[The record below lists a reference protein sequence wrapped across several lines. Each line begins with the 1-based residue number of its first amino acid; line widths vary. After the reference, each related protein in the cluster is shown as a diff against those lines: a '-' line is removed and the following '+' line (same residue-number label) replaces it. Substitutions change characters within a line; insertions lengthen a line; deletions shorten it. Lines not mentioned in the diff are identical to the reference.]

1 MVSPASHAE
10 LVISELAVSYPTQ
23 QTERDSVLLGI
34 SFSIGREIV
43 ALTGASGAGKS
54 TLLHT
59 LAGII
64 PHQAGVITLGGIPL
78 SAKTHQIALVPQ
90 QYGLYPWKR
99 VRANILLPQ
108 QLGKRSVS
116 TELQEEILATLG
128 LSDLLER
135 YPQELSGGQRQRV
148 ALARAFIMKPD
159 LLLLDE
165 AFSALDVVT
174 AERSR
179 ELFLELW
186 SRYPVPTLCVTHS
199 PEEATLLASRTLLL
213 GGQPARLLGDYHRPS
228 RALIEEQLRQAHA
241 VL

>member
-1 MVSPASHAE
+1 MPYASPAQ
-10 LVISELAVSYPTQ
+10 LDVRGLQVSYTTQ
-23 QTERDSVLLGI
+23 QSETSSVLLGI
-34 SFSIGREIV
+34 SFSIGAEIV
-43 ALTGASGAGKS
+43 ALTGASGVGKS
-54 TLLHT
+54 TLLHA
-59 LAGII
+59 LAGIV
-64 PHQAGVITLGGIPL
+64 PRQAGEILLDGKAFSP
-78 SAKTHQIALVPQ
+78 KTHQIALVPQ

-99 VRANILLPQ
+99 VRENIRLPQ
-108 QLGKRSVS
+108 QIGKRSVS
-116 TELQEEILATLG
+116 PDLQEEILSTLG
-128 LSDLLER
+128 LQELLDR

-199 PEEATLLASRTLLL
+199 PEEATKLASRTLLL
-213 GGQPARLLGDYHRPS
+213 GGQPARLLGDYRQATRS
-228 RALIEEQLRQAHA
+228 DLEEQLRQAHE

>member
-1 MVSPASHAE
+1 MTTPTSPQLHVQELHVSYTQQPASA
-10 LVISELAVSYPTQ
+10 P
-23 QTERDSVLLGI
+23 VLLGI
-34 SFSIGREIV
+34 SFSIGEEIV
-43 ALTGASGAGKS
+43 ALTGASGSGKS
-54 TLLHT
+54 TLLHA

-64 PHQAGVITLGGIPL
+64 PHQGGELRLSGKPL
-78 SAKTHQIALVPQ
+78 SARTHQIALVPQ

-99 VRANILLPQ
+99 VRENILLPS

-116 TELQEEILATLG
+116 TNLQQEILDTLG
-128 LSDLLER
+128 LGELLDR

-165 AFSALDVVT
+165 AFSALDIVT

-186 SRYPVPTLCVTHS
+186 RRYPVPTLCVTHS
-199 PEEATLLASRTLLL
+199 AEEATLLASRTLLL
-213 GGQPARLLGDYHRPS
+213 GGKPARLLGDYTQPS
-228 RALIEEQLRQAHA
+228 RQELERLLRQSYEA
-241 VL
+241 L

>member
-1 MVSPASHAE
+1 MRPSSASTE
-10 LVISELAVSYPTQ
+10 LQVSELQVSYTQ
-23 QTERDSVLLGI
+23 QSEVRSVLLGI
-34 SFSIGREIV
+34 SFSIGQEIV

-59 LAGII
+59 LAGIVPKQSGEI
-64 PHQAGVITLGGIPL
+64 LLGGAPL
-78 SAKTHQIALVPQ
+78 SARSHQIALVPQ

-99 VRANILLPQ
+99 VAENIHLPQ
-108 QLGKRSVS
+108 QLGKRSVAPS
-116 TELQEEILATLG
+116 LREEILETLG
-128 LSDLLER
+128 LQELLQR

-148 ALARAFIMKPD
+148 ALARAFIMQPD

-199 PEEATLLASRTLLL
+199 PEEATRLASRTLLL
-213 GGQPARLLGDYHRPS
+213 GGRPARLQGDYQQPS
-228 RALIEEQLRQAHA
+228 RAFLEEQLRLAHDA
-241 VL
+241 L